1 MKRLSVHTLLFAFLI
16 CASAAAVAA
25 SANDDSDHPRRQG
38 ATALRDVH
46 KIYVGDMG
54 KADEAERF
62 RFLLGEALEKRG
74 FQVVERA
81 DEADAVLTG
90 ALSVRVGDDSTE
102 ARAFVKLESRAGE
115 RLWARDFGHRRI
127 ILNPF
132 DQKEPTKRRAA
143 EIAEELRKAW
153 DRSK

>member
-1 MKRLSVHTLLFAFLI
+1 MKRLSVHALVFACSIFLG
-16 CASAAAVAA
+16 ASAV
-25 SANDDSDHPRRQG
+25 SARVGDGAERTRRQG
-38 ATALRDVH
+38 ASALRDVRT
-46 KIYVGDMG
+46 IYVGDMG

-62 RFLLGEALEKRG
+62 RYLLGEELEKKG
-74 FQVVERA
+74 FKVVERA
-81 DEADAVLTG
+81 DAADAVLTG

-115 RLWARDFGHRRI
+115 RLWARDFGHRRV

-143 EIAEELRKAW
+143 EIAGELRKAW
-153 DRSK
+153 DASK

>member
-1 MKRLSVHTLLFAFLI
+1 MKRLFVHTLLFVCLI
-16 CASAAAVAA
+16 SLIAVAA
-25 SANDDSDHPRRQG
+25 RASDEGEHRRG
-38 ATALRDVH
+38 ATALRDVT

-62 RFLLGEALEKRG
+62 RFLVGDELAKKG
-74 FQVVERA
+74 FKVVDRA
-81 DEADAVLTG
+81 EDADAVLTG

-115 RLWARDFGHRRI
+115 RLWAKDFGSRI
-127 ILNPF
+127 LILNPF
-132 DQKEPTKRRAA
+132 DRKEPTKRRAS
-143 EIAEELRKAW
+143 EIAAELRKAW